1 MSTLRN
7 KVTLIGHIGAKPEIQ
22 TLNGGYV
29 ITRISLATNEGY
41 KTKDGEWKENTQWHN
56 LVLWG
61 KAAESF
67 VKVTDKG
74 SEVMVEGKIVNK
86 QYETKSGEK
95 RYSTEIDVADFLLIK
110 KIEKETSE
118 AVAAKK

>member
-1 MSTLRN
+1 MNTLRN
-7 KVTLIGHIGAKPEIQ
+7 KVTLIGRIGAKPEIQ
-22 TLNGGYV
+22 KLNGGYV
-29 ITRISLATNEGY
+29 ITRISLATNERY
-41 KTKDGEWKENTQWHN
+41 KTKDGEWKDNTQWHN
-56 LVLWG
+56 IVLWG

-74 SEVMVEGKIVNK
+74 SEVMVEGKLVNK

-110 KIEKETSE
+110 KIEKEATE
-118 AVAAKK
+118 AVAAIK